1 MKFSNFLEVL
11 SFRVQAQPDN
21 LSFTFLADGETLS
34 HQLTFKELVHQAQA
48 IATELHRLQ
57 AQGERALLLYQPG
70 LDFIV
75 SFLGCLYAGV
85 VPVPAYPPK
94 ANKSLGRLTAIINS
108 AEVKFAL
115 TTHNLLASIQQKLTD
130 KAEFSSILT
139 IASDR
144 VPALNGEFTEFYR
157 PQANDLAFC
166 NTPVVRRGIPR
177 G

>member
-75 SFLGCLYAGV
+75 SFLGCLLRWSCSGASL
-85 VPVPAYPPK
+85 PPK
-94 ANKSLGRLTAIINS
+94 S
-108 AEVKFAL
+108 
-115 TTHNLLASIQQKLTD
+115 Q
-130 KAEFSSILT
+130 
-139 IASDR
+139 
-144 VPALNGEFTEFYR
+144 
-157 PQANDLAFC
+157 
-166 NTPVVRRGIPR
+166 
-177 G
+177 